1 MTSSLQV
8 PRGTPR
14 VQYVADGRQTA
25 FPFPFPIFASEDLEV
40 HHGAALQATGFT
52 VSGSGVTAG
61 GSVSFAAAPALNT
74 VITLSRRVPIERVTD
89 FQESGPLSALAL
101 NTELDVLTACLQQVA
116 GDQQA
121 MLHYADTDLPASSEL
136 PGRAARAG
144 RLLGFDGSG
153 NPAALP
159 PVDAQALSTYLAQGA
174 GAVARPIA
182 DKLADSV
189 SAKDFGA
196 AGDGVTDDTVAIQ
209 AALTSHTAV
218 YLPPGLYRISST
230 LTVGFGKTLYGA
242 GQSSILHGT
251 GTGFDLIQL
260 PDGYASVHGLRLE
273 NGRSAIRLSG
283 LIGPCV
289 QNAISDITVWQPTY
303 GIVLDGGSRGDR
315 PCYWNSFTRV
325 LVAQPAVH
333 GVWLTLS
340 GAGDTPNAN
349 KFHDVRV
356 YSLGAATSGC
366 GFFVEAGRYNNSF
379 FDCEANL
386 STTAAACFRL
396 GANTNKNLLVNLYC
410 ESLGALPNVQLD
422 AGSVETSII
431 NLFSAAAGPAI
442 YDLSGGQYCA
452 LNAGYPT
459 KNRLLQTRISELTV
473 QALRFDTTFF
483 EAVGPATCLVDLAH
497 SVYLVSAWNGAVEV
511 RLPAAGAANG
521 FSVTIK
527 KTDATANP
535 LTLTEAGG
543 GAGPDGRSLVL
554 GNRYDFVTVVSNG
567 ANWWVVASNRV
578 PGNCFYY
585 QTPGVF
591 QPDLS
596 QDLYM
601 VSAWSGAV
609 EVRLPDPASANAVGR
624 TVSVKK
630 ADVSGNTVTVTAN
643 RTTGPDGE
651 AIALTA
657 FGHSLTAMSNGAA
670 WQILARNP

>member
-1 MTSSLQV
+1 MPNSLQI

-25 FPFPFPIFASEDLEV
+25 FPFPFPIFASEDLAV
-40 HHGAALQATGFT
+40 YLGAALQSTGFT

-61 GSVSFAAAPALNT
+61 GALTFAAAPATGT
-74 VITLSRRVPIERVTD
+74 VVTLSRRVPIERVTD

-121 MLHYADTDLPASSEL
+121 MLHYAGTDLPASAEL

-144 RLLGFDGSG
+144 QLLGFDGSG
-153 NPAALP
+153 NPTVAP
-159 PVDAQALSTYLAQGA
+159 PVDTHALSTFLAGGA
-174 GAVARPIA
+174 GAVARPIG
-182 DKLADSV
+182 DKLADTV

-196 AGDGVTDDTVAIQ
+196 VGDGVSDDTVAIQ
-209 AALTSHTAV
+209 AALSSHGAV
-218 YLPPGLYRISST
+218 YLPPGTYRISGT
-230 LTVGFGKTLYGA
+230 LTLGFGKSLSGA
-242 GQSSILHGT
+242 GQSTVIHGA
-251 GTGFDLIQL
+251 GSAFDLVQL
-260 PDGYASVHGLRLE
+260 PDGYASLGGLRLE
-273 NGRSAIRLSG
+273 NGRAGVRLTG
-283 LIGPCV
+283 LTGPCV
-289 QNAISDITVWQPTY
+289 QNTIADLTIWQAQY
-303 GIVLDGGSRGDR
+303 GVVLDGGTRSDW
-315 PCYWNSFTRV
+315 PCYWNSLSNI
-325 LVAQPAVH
+325 LVAQPAGH
-333 GVWLTLS
+333 GVWMTLS
-340 GAGDTPNAN
+340 GAGDTPNTN
-349 KFHDVRV
+349 KFHGVRV

-386 STTAAACFRL
+386 SANAAACFRL
-396 GANTNKNLLVNLYC
+396 GANTNKTLLVNLYC
-410 ESLGALPNVQLD
+410 ESLGALANVQLD

-442 YDLSGGQYCA
+442 SDLSGGQYCA

-483 EAVGPATCLVDLAH
+483 EAAGPATCLVDLNH

-511 RLPAAGAANG
+511 RLPAAGDANG
-521 FSVTIK
+521 FAVTIK

-535 LTLTEAGG
+535 LTITEAGG
-543 GAGPDGRSLVL
+543 GAGPDGRSITLA
-554 GNRYDFVTVVSNG
+554 NRYDFATVVSNG
-567 ANWWVVASNRV
+567 ANWWLVASNRV
-578 PGNCFYY
+578 PGNANYHE
-585 QTPGVF
+585 TPGLF

-609 EVRLPDPASANAVGR
+609 EVRLPDPSATNAVGR

-630 ADVSGNTVTVTAN
+630 ADSSGNLVTVTAT

-651 AIALTA
+651 AIALDA

>member
-8 PRGTPR
+8 PRGAPR
-14 VQYVADGRQTA
+14 VQYLADGRQTA
-25 FPFPFPIFASEDLEV
+25 FPFPFPIFASEDLVV
-40 HHGAALQATGFT
+40 HLGAALRQTGFT

-61 GSVSFAAAPALNT
+61 GTVSFATAPPGGT
-74 VITLSRRVPIERVTD
+74 PVTLTRRIPIERVSD

-116 GDQQA
+116 ADQGA
-121 MLHYADTDLPASSEL
+121 MLHYADTDLPAASEL

-144 RLLGFDGSG
+144 QLLGFDGG
-153 NPAALP
+153 GAPTVMA
-159 PVDAQALSTYLAQGA
+159 PVDTQALSSYLAAGA
-174 GAVARPIA
+174 GAVTRAIG
-182 DKLADSV
+182 DKLGDCV
-189 SAKDFGA
+189 SARDFGA
-196 AGDGVTDDTVAIQ
+196 AGDGVTDDTLAIQ
-209 AALTSHTAV
+209 AALTSHAAV
-218 YLPPGLYRISST
+218 YLPPGSYRITST
-230 LTVGFGKTLYGA
+230 LTLGFGKTLAGA
-242 GQSSILHGT
+242 GQSSIIRGT

-260 PDGYASVHGLRLE
+260 PDGYATLRGLRLE
-273 NGRSAIRLSG
+273 NGRAGLRLSG
-283 LIGPCV
+283 VTGPCV
-289 QNAISDITVWQPTY
+289 QNSLSDLTLWQPKY
-303 GIVLDGGSRGDR
+303 GIVLDGGSRSDW
-315 PCYWNSFTRV
+315 PCYWNSVTGV

-333 GVWLTLS
+333 GVWLTVS

-349 KFHDVRV
+349 RFHGVRV

-366 GFFVEAGRYNNSF
+366 GFFVEAGRYNNAF
-379 FDCEANL
+379 LDCEANL
-386 STTAAACFRL
+386 SATALACVRI
-396 GANTNKNLLVNLYC
+396 GANTDKTLLINLYC

-442 YDLSGGQYCA
+442 WDLSGGQYSA

-459 KNRLLQTRISELTV
+459 KNRLRQTRISELTV
-473 QALRFDTTFF
+473 EALRFDTRFF
-483 EAVGPATCLVDLAH
+483 EAGGAATCLVDLAH

-511 RLPAAGAANG
+511 RLPAPGDANG

-527 KTDATANP
+527 KTDASGHAVTV
-535 LTLTEAGG
+535 TEAGG
-543 GAGPDGRSLVL
+543 GAGPDGRPIAL

-567 ANWWVVASNRV
+567 ANWWLVGCNRM
-578 PGNCFYY
+578 PGNSFYSE
-585 QTPGVF
+585 TPGLFV
-591 QPDLS
+591 PDLC

-609 EVRLPDPASANAVGR
+609 EVRLPDPAAAIAAGR
-624 TVSVKK
+624 TVSIKK
-630 ADVSGNTVTVTAN
+630 ADSSGHAVTVSAS